1 MLRKFSGLTRSVLV
15 STVAHVNIRN
25 KTRYN
30 FTTKRPLG
38 TYHSAL
44 KREFYEESPCTNNG
58 KMVYGQKVHI
68 FNEPVLFR
76 KWMVFTGPVIYYIL
90 L

>member
-1 MLRKFSGLTRSVLV
+1 MIS
-15 STVAHVNIRN
+15 HI
-25 KTRYN
+25 

-58 KMVYGQKVHI
+58 KMVYSKKVQV
-68 FNEPVLFR
+68 FNEPVNYNI
-76 KWMVFTGPVIYYIL
+76 IY
-90 L
+90 